1 MVCRDSAHNP
11 VIRTT
16 SRHFL
21 MDARQ
26 NLDVGRQLDGWDSAR
41 YRLLIRQYRQVA
53 TLLGCRPALEAI
65 VLHQEQDRGQ

>member
-1 MVCRDSAHNP
+1 MVCRNSARNP
-11 VIRTT
+11 MIRIT

-21 MDARQ
+21 IDARQ
-26 NLDVGRQLDGWDSAR
+26 NLDVVRQLDGWDSAR

-65 VLHQEQDRGQ
+65 VQRQEQDCSP